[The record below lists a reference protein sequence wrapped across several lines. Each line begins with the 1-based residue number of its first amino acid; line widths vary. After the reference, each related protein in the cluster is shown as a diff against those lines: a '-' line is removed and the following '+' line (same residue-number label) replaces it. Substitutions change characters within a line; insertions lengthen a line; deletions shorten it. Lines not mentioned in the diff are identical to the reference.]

1 MTSIIDFEE
10 NIKSNERPSD
20 VLLDMIESYSKSKES
35 GVQQSDSLAKIVI
48 SEGRLFANLIRM
60 GKRDEKDSE
69 DYETL
74 LPGQN
79 IFSHEN
85 NGLDIA
91 RDYSK
96 QANAAALYDR
106 ENRFNYQNRLQ
117 R

>member
-20 VLLDMIESYSKSKES
+20 VLLDMIESFSKSKES
-35 GVQQSDSLAKIVI
+35 GIHQTDALAKIEI
-48 SEGRLFANLIRM
+48 SEGRLFSNLIRM
-60 GKRDEKDSE
+60 GQRDEKDAE

-74 LPGQN
+74 LPGEN

-85 NGLDIA
+85 KGLDIA

-106 ENRFNYQNRLQ
+106 ESRFNYQNRLQ
-117 R
+117 K